1 MIVIGEKGGV
11 YGGMEGG
18 ANGGEVYTEYLGV
31 SERRGHDN

>member
-1 MIVIGEKGGV
+1 MIVISRKGGV

-31 SERRGHDN
+31 SERRRRDN